1 MADYNLAGLS
11 TRSFE
16 QLIQAIALKVVSPG
30 VVVFGDG
37 ADGGREATF
46 NGLTR
51 YPSEDH
57 PWNGYIVIQA
67 KFRQRPQNSQEDG
80 EWALKQLK
88 SELEDFANPKKRRR
102 QPDYY
107 IFATNVVLTPV
118 QDKGT
123 KDKADDIFQEFK
135 DSVPLKGYDIWDYDK
150 IRVFLDNFED
160 IRRANAGFIT
170 PGDVLSQIMD
180 FIEPR
185 KELFA
190 DQYTNLEDI
199 EVLVQKVRSHF
210 DKTIQNECE
219 TLCTFNLLYS
229 PMRGNLSQIYVQT
242 KLNESQQFSS
252 EEFSQERRLWEEV
265 VRKNPKLMVLGKPG
279 AGKTTLLQ
287 YIAVHCD
294 EVDFQ
299 SKLIPVFISL
309 KTLAENAKSADEISL
324 IRYISKK
331 YCRSHVSE
339 KELEVLLDNG
349 RLLFLLDG
357 LDEVTEDKI
366 RAVVKEINRLVDEYS
381 DNHFILSCRKEHK
394 AYKSKNFGDFI
405 LSKVANF
412 EQKQI
417 EDFIKSWFD
426 QCTVGKQQAKG
437 NPANQLIKKLDH
449 LENKHIKELADTP
462 LLLHLI
468 CLIFQE
474 RGNLPL
480 KRVDLYK
487 EAIDLLLEKW
497 NEFNDRITIDT
508 VDLKK
513 ALRQIAAITF
523 EKGNSEFEEDD
534 MLSLIENRPL
544 TLSDI
549 EVISGLL
556 AKKAWKIYSFSH
568 QTFQEYLAAEQFV
581 SCRESWTSIV
591 IHIGEERWREIFQL
605 MIEILPNID
614 ELMMLMQQ
622 KIPYLEITS
631 YSKNEDVEESQVEY
645 ISDASIFNDLE
656 LIHKSMKSPKIKDIL
671 IKINHKA
678 NIKTLYKTAAIR
690 AFYFSSLLAFTV
702 IYAGRGE
709 FLGYMSSYLWSRNDQ
724 VLDLSYSIDANFSN
738 LAFTNNHNQLIIDYY
753 LVKAFLIASELAND
767 EDYFN
772 QNLIT
777 DSYEIYNDTH
787 KVVTIFSIL
796 TQPQKDDVNS
806 HFQQLSL
813 FSDIHNQRKTID
825 NSSKSIIKL
834 PSHLHHGLQNL
845 NQQLPIPV
853 EEEFHQLMKWCR
865 DYSEN
870 WKGYEKLFESSIDED
885 TYKRLNNL
893 IHWWGENGYEWLEQL
908 RQLIIQH
915 CNIGEEVWFDY
926 HEDYEVLRQYHD
938 INKFIIDNLN
948 SDKISPEVR
957 AVIEDNLFLPLDCS
971 PS

>member
-37 ADGGREATF
+37 PDGGREATF

-67 KFRQRPQNSQEDG
+67 KFRQRLQNSQEDG

-160 IRRANAGFIT
+160 IRRAYTGFIT

-190 DQYTNLEDI
+190 DQYTNSEDI
-199 EVLVQKVRSHF
+199 ELLVQKVRSHF

-265 VRKNPKLMVLGKPG
+265 VRRNSKLIVLGKPG

-324 IRYISKK
+324 IRYICKK
-331 YCRSHVSE
+331 YCRSQVSAQ
-339 KELEVLLDNG
+339 KLEVLLKNG

-357 LDEVTEDKI
+357 MDEVIEDKI
-366 RAVVKEINRLVDEYS
+366 QAVVKEIHQLVDEYG
-381 DNHFILSCRKEHK
+381 DNLVIVSCRKEHQ
-394 AYKSKNFGDFI
+394 AYKSKVFGNFT
-405 LSKVANF
+405 LCKVADF
-412 EQKQI
+412 EQLQI
-417 EDFIKSWFD
+417 EEFIRNWFFEPPVEKFNERTSKS
-426 QCTVGKQQAKG
+426 
-437 NPANQLIKKLDH
+437 NQLIKKLRNRK
-449 LENKHIKELADTP
+449 NKRIKELADTP

-468 CLIFQE
+468 CLIYQE
-474 RGNLPL
+474 KGDLPAT
-480 KRVDLYK
+480 KVDLYK
-487 EAIDLLLEKW
+487 EGINLLVEKW
-497 NEFNDRITIDT
+497 NQFNERVQVDVVELRKAVRRI
-508 VDLKK
+508 
-513 ALRQIAAITF
+513 AFITF
-523 EKGNSEFEEDD
+523 EQGKSDFNEKEISR
-534 MLSLIENRPL
+534 LIENNPHK
-544 TLSDI
+544 LSEI

-556 AKKAWKIYSFSH
+556 IRKTWHNYNFSH
-568 QTFQEYLAAEQFV
+568 QTFQEYLVSEELLSEQYGWKKLL
-581 SCRESWTSIV
+581 SHLSES
-591 IHIGEERWREIFQL
+591 RWREVFFMVL
-605 MIEILPNID
+605 
-614 ELMMLMQQ
+614 
-622 KIPYLEITS
+622 
-631 YSKNEDVEESQVEY
+631 SQ
-645 ISDASIFNDLE
+645 LE
-656 LIHKSMKSPKIKDIL
+656 LADKL
-671 IKINHKA
+671 I
-678 NIKTLYKTAAIR
+678 
-690 AFYFSSLLAFTV
+690 
-702 IYAGRGE
+702 
-709 FLGYMSSYLWSRNDQ
+709 
-724 VLDLSYSIDANFSN
+724 
-738 LAFTNNHNQLIIDYY
+738 
-753 LVKAFLIASELAND
+753 
-767 EDYFN
+767 
-772 QNLIT
+772 
-777 DSYEIYNDTH
+777 
-787 KVVTIFSIL
+787 
-796 TQPQKDDVNS
+796 
-806 HFQQLSL
+806 
-813 FSDIHNQRKTID
+813 
-825 NSSKSIIKL
+825 
-834 PSHLHHGLQNL
+834 
-845 NQQLPIPV
+845 
-853 EEEFHQLMKWCR
+853 QLMKQQI
-865 DYSEN
+865 D
-870 WKGYEKLFESSIDED
+870 GLLADDEKLQQYLIWVNQKSVALTIPCKPVAVRACYFFHALARNFALLELPVLNIEQNSNQKKRWTPELDRVLDPKIGMEVVKVSYYIVEIGLSNILGVALEHAID
-885 TYKRLNNL
+885 TNNFRSLKRNIDMLNELHFQINPAIIEL
-893 IHWWGENGYEWLEQL
+893 LEQL
-908 RQLIIQH
+908 PLEKSPNKKVQQWWKDNGIQWVSQFRTLMVKH
-915 CNIGEEVWFDY
+915 HNIGHDWQFS
-926 HEDYEVLRQYHD
+926 HQQLKLLKQYYD
-938 INKFIIDNLN
+938 GNKFLVACLN
-948 SDKISPEVR
+948 SGCKISPEVR
-957 AVIEDNLFLPLDCS
+957 ALIEDNLFLPLDSS